1 MTKYYE
7 KTVRRPYQKDW
18 LDAWA
23 KAESSLGLKNSFF
36 LIKNG
41 MVEQYVDGDEGE
53 KFHDYVRNLSEDEFD
68 KICEDF
74 FIAIEKKDKV
84 DMFKALIIFDEMD
97 NYNLGTDY
105 MQRRLMRVRESTHEV
120 SYKM

>member
-1 MTKYYE
+1 MTKNYE
-7 KTVRRPYQKDW
+7 KTTRRQYQKDW

-23 KAESSLGLKNSFF
+23 KAEASLGLKNSFF

-41 MVEQYVDGDEGE
+41 MVEQYVDSDEGE
-53 KFHDYVRNLSEDEFD
+53 KFHDYVRNLSEEEFD

-84 DMFKALIIFDEMD
+84 DMFKALTIFDEMD

-120 SYKM
+120 SYNI

>member
-7 KTVRRPYQKDW
+7 KTVRRPYQKEW

-23 KAESSLGLKNSFF
+23 KAEASLGLKNSFF

-41 MVEQYVDGDEGE
+41 MVEQYVDGEE
-53 KFHDYVRNLSEDEFD
+53 AENFHDYVRNLSEGEFD

-74 FIAIEKKDKV
+74 FKAIKNKDKFE
-84 DMFKALIIFDEMD
+84 MFKALTIFDEMD
-97 NYNLGTDY
+97 NHRLGTDS

-120 SYKM
+120 SYKI